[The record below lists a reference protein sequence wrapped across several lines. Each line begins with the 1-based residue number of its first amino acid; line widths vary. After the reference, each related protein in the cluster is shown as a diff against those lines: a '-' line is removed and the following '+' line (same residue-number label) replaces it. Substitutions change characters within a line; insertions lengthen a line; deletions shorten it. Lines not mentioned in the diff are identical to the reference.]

1 MFAMWPDQP
10 VNSPF
15 LRPIAAVPI
24 APDPAGPILIALT
37 LADPPCLT
45 PVGSTGCGL
54 KRKDFLDL
62 CREHEAPEHVKLWCL
77 APWFTWWAL
86 EVEVVGPL
94 GTTLFGEEAP
104 LHSVCGELPW
114 GVIEGR
120 RVIDE
125 ELAIGLGLPNDF
137 EEL

>member
-1 MFAMWPDQP
+1 MWPDQP
-10 VNSPF
+10 VISPF

-24 APDPAGPILIALT
+24 APDPASPILIALT

-45 PVGSTGCGL
+45 PVGSTGFGL

-62 CREHEAPEHVKLWCL
+62 CREHEAPEHVQLWCL
-77 APWFTWWAL
+77 APWFTRWAL

-114 GVIEGR
+114 GVIEGL

-125 ELAIGLGLPNDF
+125 ELAIGLGLPYDF